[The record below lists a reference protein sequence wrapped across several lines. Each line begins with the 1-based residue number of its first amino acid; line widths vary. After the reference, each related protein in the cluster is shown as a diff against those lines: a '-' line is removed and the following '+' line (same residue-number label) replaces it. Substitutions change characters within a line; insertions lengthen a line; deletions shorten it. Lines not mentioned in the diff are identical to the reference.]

1 MEWFTVANK
10 YMLALQP
17 RSPFY
22 AALELVVNL
31 EWNNFENKV
40 DSALIIVCIIATS
53 FLSFVTSFIISF
65 SVMFSISFFVYSF
78 PSCLSSLFSFLPPS
92 LLFLFIFAL
101 RQKPEEPFEKVYSP
115 KLQTLHSPKLQIQL
129 VLDSFH

>member
-22 AALELVVNL
+22 ATLELVVNL

-65 SVMFSISFFVYSF
+65 SVMYVFNFFLCIFISLLSFFPLFFSSTFSSF
-78 PSCLSSLFSFLPPS
+78 SLYFCIKTKTRGTFWKS
-92 LLFLFIFAL
+92 IFTKTSNFAFTKTSNPASI
-101 RQKPEEPFEKVYSP
+101 R
-115 KLQTLHSPKLQIQL
+115 
-129 VLDSFH
+129 

>member
-17 RSPFY
+17 RSLFY

-65 SVMFSISFFVYSF
+65 SVMYVFNLFLCIFISLLSFFPLFFSSTFSSF
-78 PSCLSSLFSFLPPS
+78 SLYFCIKTKTRGTFSKKYIHQNF
-92 LLFLFIFAL
+92 
-101 RQKPEEPFEKVYSP
+101 
-115 KLQTLHSPKLQIQL
+115 KLCIHQNFKSN
-129 VLDSFH
+129 